1 MNKQATDQRKI
12 LMNKVS
18 DKGKVSVLCIQ
29 KQTLKMQQLKK
40 QPNLING
47 K

>member
-18 DKGKVSVLCIQ
+18 DKGKVSDLCIQ
-29 KQTLKMQQLKK
+29 KHKSKNATIKK
-40 QPNLING
+40 NSLI
-47 K
+47 